1 MNGIDIC
8 DFIANHSSG
17 VLSLDPIHKSIQFF
31 DKLLASG
38 QILLK
43 FRRRQLVG
51 VAAFYRTNNPQAEIE
66 STEEWSLPQ
75 DYTQGKYLFIDQI
88 VVHKDYRHTGII
100 KEFAN
105 KLRNL
110 TPSFHSAFWLE
121 DDGKWRVEER
131 AENMQ
136 TNCGVLAFDKVTGAL
151 NGRANVISLSTLAK
165 MAQDNEFLMFPML
178 VGIEDLY
185 RLPLPFIVHSDFHF
199 EAIRGH
205 QDVLP
210 LAILGQEK
218 VYVLSQ
224 TDEIGELV
232 DDDIARTIKGSK
244 GKKFFKQ
251 IFMPFADP
259 LNTLGVRANSEG
271 KHYPF
276 AGAANTLAATV
287 GGGLTGGPIG
297 AATGAIGSSIL
308 NAKNPNGNA
317 NPTSF
322 GSVLKSGLVS
332 AGTGLAA
339 RALGSLA
346 GGGSSSLSSLAN
358 GAASSFLPPGVGQA
372 VGSAGQASGLL
383 GKLGNLSSILSP
395 TSLGVGGSGSGF
407 GTGGGAGGVT
417 KAATGFLSPIKNLLG
432 IGQSAG
438 QQTSSL
444 FGKPN
449 LGTVLGG
456 LSLAKGLLSP
466 QPQITSPQSLEELRR
481 LTQAQAQGG
490 GLSPAGQAAYGE
502 LNRGIAA
509 GPAGIVPP
517 ASDQYFDS
525 ALANRRRIAGRQK
538 ENLLED
544 VNRIAGGPYSSEAI
558 QTLSNFD
565 EQQRLEEQQFVDQ
578 YTEMSRQQGLQAH
591 QKYIELALQGD
602 NQAYQLLAQSLGGLA
617 EADLAIQ
624 AFQAGLRDGKSKQFT
639 DLGGQLLGNSLDP
652 IRQYAAQQLVR

>member
-1 MNGIDIC
+1 MNGVDIC

-17 VLSLDPIHKSIQFF
+17 VLSLDPIQKSVEFF
-31 DKLLASG
+31 DRLLEKN
-38 QILLK
+38 QVLLK

-51 VAAFYRTNNPQAEIE
+51 VAAFYRTNDPISEIY
-66 STEEWSLPQ
+66 SQEEWSLPS
-75 DYTQGKYLFIDQI
+75 DYDKGKYLFIDQ
-88 VVHKDYRHTGII
+88 VVIHKDYRHTGII
-100 KEFAN
+100 NEFVN
-105 KLRNL
+105 KIRNL

-121 DDGKWRVEER
+121 DDGKWRVQER

-151 NGRANVISLSTLAK
+151 NGRANVVSLSTLAR
-165 MAQDNEFLMFPML
+165 MAQDNEFLMFPMR
-178 VGIEDLY
+178 VKVEDLY

-210 LAILGQEK
+210 LAIFGEDM

-232 DDDIARTIKGSK
+232 DDDIARQVKGSK

-251 IFMPFADP
+251 IFLPFVDP
-259 LNTLGVRANSEG
+259 LNTMALRGNSEG
-271 KHYPF
+271 QHYPF
-276 AGAANTLAATV
+276 AGAGSTIASAI

-297 AATGAIGSSIL
+297 AITGALGSSL
-308 NAKNPNGNA
+308 MNARGPNGNA
-317 NPTSF
+317 QPTTL
-322 GSVLKSGLVS
+322 GGILKSGLLS
-332 AGTGLAA
+332 AGAGLVSGG
-339 RALGSLA
+339 LG
-346 GGGSSSLSSLAN
+346 GGGSSLTSLGSVNSLP
-358 GAASSFLPPGVGQA
+358 GAAGSFLPSGVGQA
-372 VGSAGQASGLL
+372 AKTVGSVGLGSGGSAGFGGAAAGLLAPVKSIGSSLKSTSTGFTKALGGLLGGGQPSAGQA
-383 GKLGNLSSILSP
+383 
-395 TSLGVGGSGSGF
+395 
-407 GTGGGAGGVT
+407 
-417 KAATGFLSPIKNLLG
+417 
-432 IGQSAG
+432 
-438 QQTSSL
+438 TSSL
-444 FGKPN
+444 FGSPN
-449 LGTVLGG
+449 LGTILGG
-456 LSLAKGLLSP
+456 ASLAKGFLSP
-466 QPQITSPQSLEELRR
+466 TPQINTPQSMLDLQS
-481 LTQAQAQGG
+481 LVNAQAQGG
-490 GLSPAGQAAYGE
+490 GFSPAGKAAYGE

-558 QTLSNFD
+558 QTLGNFD
-565 EQQRLEEQQFVDQ
+565 EQQRLEEQQFIDQ
-578 YTEMSRQQGLQAH
+578 YTEMARQQGLQAH

-602 NQAYQLLAQSLGGLA
+602 QQSYQLLAQSLGGLA

-624 AFQAGLRDGKSKQFT
+624 AFQAGLADGRSKQYT

-652 IRQYAAQQLVR
+652 IRQLAAQQLGRA